1 MGSCQRMKGDF
12 NKNRVGQN
20 KKGKITTKGERAM
33 KGKQTFQMNLSR
45 CPELLVIL
53 VTRGVPTRRTGM
65 P

>member
-20 KKGKITTKGERAM
+20 KKGKIIPKGERAM
-33 KGKQTFQMNLSR
+33 KGKQTFQRNLPR

-53 VTRGVPTRRTGM
+53 VTRGVSTKRTCRI
-65 P
+65 